1 MQVDAGELRHRI
13 QIYSAAYTKDSDG
26 YREQHLTLVRSCMAK
41 FSRQS
46 GTETLRSG
54 ADMTDIKVRFLV
66 RWSRVKIDRKMIV
79 RYAGTDYEI
88 EFVND
93 YEDKHEYQE
102 IWCTLSTN
110 AR

>member
-13 QIYSAAYTKDSDG
+13 QIFEKSKETDSDG
-26 YREQHLTLVRSCMAK
+26 YGVDQLTLVRSCMAK

-46 GTETLRSG
+46 GTEALRAG

-66 RWSRVKIDRKMIV
+66 RWSRIKIDRKMIV

-88 EFVND
+88 QFVND
-93 YEDKHEYQE
+93 YEDKHEYLE
-102 IWCTLSTN
+102 IWCQLSTR

>member
-13 QIYSAAYTKDSDG
+13 RIYEKSQAADSDG
-26 YREQHLTLVRSCMAK
+26 YSAQALRLVRSCMAK

-46 GTETLRSG
+46 GTEALRAG
-54 ADMTDIKVRFLV
+54 ADMADVKVRFLV

-79 RYAGTDYEI
+79 RYADTDYEI

-93 YEDKHEYQE
+93 YEDKHEYLE
-102 IWCTLSTN
+102 IWCKLSTN